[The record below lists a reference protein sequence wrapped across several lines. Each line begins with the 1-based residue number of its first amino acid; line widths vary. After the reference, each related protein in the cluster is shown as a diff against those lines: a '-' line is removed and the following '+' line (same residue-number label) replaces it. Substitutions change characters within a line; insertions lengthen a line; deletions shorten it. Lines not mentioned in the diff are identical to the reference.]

1 MARQPDGDECSVRK
15 PVRTPKSPE
24 LWVVPPGFKRLDER
38 VWLRELG
45 PYLNMKPAA
54 LARMV
59 RKWGNVLHRERIL
72 QKTEPQWWV
81 TPQVAMR
88 LIAVVRA
95 RHGELTG
102 KNYDPLRDRPPANR
116 RWATERKFLTSQR
129 PDQKLTTP
137 SEAEGPGGQRNRWKP
152 RWCQTLKGFAAAKP
166 TAR

>member
-24 LWVVPPGFKRLDER
+24 LWLVPPGFKRLQER

-59 RKWGNVLHRERIL
+59 RQWGHALLHRERIL

-88 LIAVVRA
+88 IIVVVRA

-102 KNYDPLRDRPPANR
+102 KNYDPLRDRTAANR
-116 RWATERKFLTSQR
+116 RRATERKFLTSR
-129 PDQKLTTP
+129 GPEQKLT
-137 SEAEGPGGQRNRWKP
+137 EAERSGGSEDSGIDGNPGGVRP
-152 RWCQTLKGFAAAKP
+152 
-166 TAR
+166 